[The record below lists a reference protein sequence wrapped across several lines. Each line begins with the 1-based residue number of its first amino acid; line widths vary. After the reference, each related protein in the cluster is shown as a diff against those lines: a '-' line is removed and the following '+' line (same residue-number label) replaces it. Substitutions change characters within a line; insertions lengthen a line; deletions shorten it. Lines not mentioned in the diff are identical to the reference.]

1 MNGILE
7 TAVFVIGAIL
17 ALIGMATVRVVA
29 AALGGLFILRS
40 IMRRAERIQKE
51 ANDRMDAFLKEHL
64 GDIEPPG
71 SPPN

>member
-1 MNGILE
+1 MNGIME

-17 ALIGMATVRVVA
+17 ALIGMATVLVVA

-40 IMRRAERIQKE
+40 IMRRAERMQKE
-51 ANDRMDAFLKEHL
+51 ANDRMDAFLNEHL